1 MRAVDVVYDACD
13 GLNAHLYSR
22 AKISPSTCISLQISA
37 QAARY
42 VIGIYLFT
50 LDYRI

>member
-22 AKISPSTCISLQISA
+22 AKISPSRWISFQISA
-37 QAARY
+37 QAARH
-42 VIGIYLFT
+42 VIRIY
-50 LDYRI
+50 